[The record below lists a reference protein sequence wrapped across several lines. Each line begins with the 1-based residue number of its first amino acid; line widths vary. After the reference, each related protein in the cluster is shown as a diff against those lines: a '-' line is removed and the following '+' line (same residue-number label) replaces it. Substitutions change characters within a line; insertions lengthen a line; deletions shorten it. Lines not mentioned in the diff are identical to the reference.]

1 MTDTDLHRARKATA
15 AIIILDDGYCNMHK
29 ITCANCPIKLDCIK
43 FEYNEC
49 QKKNKLFDWLE
60 KQE

>member
-1 MTDTDLHRARKATA
+1 MTDSDLHRARKATA
-15 AIIILDDGYCNMHK
+15 AIIILDDGYCNFHK
-29 ITCANCPIKLDCIK
+29 ITCANCPIAVDCK
-43 FEYNEC
+43 QEYNEC